1 MSYHNISVCK
11 GPNCKAWN
19 SDRFVRELREIGNN
33 TGCDGINVRRVNC
46 MDACHGGVSV
56 RVNSTRKVIK
66 IKETEDVLTVLGIH
80 EAVNC

>member
-66 IKETEDVLTVLGIH
+66 IKYKSIYGNIEYSLLILFS
-80 EAVNC
+80 